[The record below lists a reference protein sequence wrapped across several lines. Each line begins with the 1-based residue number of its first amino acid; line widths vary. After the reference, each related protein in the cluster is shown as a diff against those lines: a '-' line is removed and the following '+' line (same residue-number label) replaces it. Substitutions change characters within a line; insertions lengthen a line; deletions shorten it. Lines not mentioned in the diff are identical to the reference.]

1 GGPVLEVPDG
11 RGGWRTGIPSMGYPA
26 GKTKT
31 VPVDL
36 SRILDRRDPRVR
48 IRTNLEISWD
58 RIVYTVDEDRALL
71 RETAAP
77 LVSADLF
84 FRGFSRV
91 TKETAGGPP
100 VFVHDDA
107 EAAPPCAGWAARG
120 GAAGAALTP
129 GAAPDETPPPPG
141 DAGFVVKRPGDGV
154 GLPFDA

>member
-84 FRGFSRV
+84 FRGFSRM
-91 TKETAGGPP
+91 TKETDGGPQ
-100 VFVHDDA
+100 VFVPDDA
-107 EAAPPCAGWAARG
+107 EAAPRG
-120 GAAGAALTP
+120 ADMAGA
-129 GAAPDETPPPPG
+129 PPPG
-141 DAGFVVKRPGDGV
+141 RPPPMGHSPPGSTARV
-154 GLPFDA
+154 L